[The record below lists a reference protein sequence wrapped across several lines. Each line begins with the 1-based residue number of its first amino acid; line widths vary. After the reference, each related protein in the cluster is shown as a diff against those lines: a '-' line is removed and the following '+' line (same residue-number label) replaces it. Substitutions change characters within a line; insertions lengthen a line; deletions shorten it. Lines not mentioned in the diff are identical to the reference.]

1 MESGYNILWTDH
13 ALEELAKTY
22 EYLELYFSERE
33 MHRLS
38 VELEKVLMLI
48 SRNPKLFPKSEFK
61 EVRRAVIKKFNILYY
76 RENDNRIEII
86 SFFSNRQDP
95 DKREI

>member
-1 MESGYNILWTDH
+1 
-13 ALEELAKTY
+13 
-22 EYLELYFSERE
+22 

-86 SFFSNRQDP
+86 SFFSNRQAP